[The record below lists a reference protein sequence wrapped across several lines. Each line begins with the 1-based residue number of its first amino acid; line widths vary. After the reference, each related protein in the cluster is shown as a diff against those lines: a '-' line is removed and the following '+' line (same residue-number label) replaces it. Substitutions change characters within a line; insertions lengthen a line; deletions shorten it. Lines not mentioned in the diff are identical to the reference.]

1 MMERTTLL
9 QKIKN
14 ASQDGVSFTLILNA
28 ESDHERQ
35 QIINTA
41 KWLQS
46 EMYIRLK
53 TCEVQKVMWTEGVVL
68 SGTLD
73 VIK

>member
-1 MMERTTLL
+1 MDRSTLL
-9 QKIKN
+9 TKMKE
-14 ASQDGVSFTLILNA
+14 ASPDGVSFTLILNA
-28 ESDHERQ
+28 NSVHEQ
-35 QIINTA
+35 KQIISTA

-53 TCEVQKVMWTEGVVL
+53 TCEVQKVMLTEGVVL

-73 VIK
+73 V

>member
-1 MMERTTLL
+1 MDRSTLL
-9 QKIKN
+9 TKMKE
-14 ASQDGVSFTLILNA
+14 ASPDGVSFTLILNA
-28 ESDHERQ
+28 NSDHEQ
-35 QIINTA
+35 KQIISTA

-53 TCEVQKVMWTEGVVL
+53 TCEVQKVMLTEGVVL

-73 VIK
+73 V